1 VVMDTQ
7 EGKALPHLEA
17 STCGGSASSS
27 PESSFS
33 DRSSSPSDE
42 ITASDLEALL
52 AHPVAWVSSLHQ
64 AVQAPYPQTPSDLT
78 AIIASALER
87 RLIETV
93 PLCRAPRLDSTV
105 DIDGILRVTFGNEAA
120 APSSSSMIGDIGR
133 AQIRDGVT
141 AAEIS
146 ELIGYVGGSGAN
158 ATIPASLCSH
168 CGQDAECTCALMTGH
183 GARGLRPAP
192 GLGAVSM
199 ECT

>member
-1 VVMDTQ
+1 MVMDTQ
-7 EGKALPHLEA
+7 EGKASPHLEA
-17 STCGGSASSS
+17 SSCSGSASSS

-120 APSSSSMIGDIGR
+120 AAPSSSSVIGEIGR

-141 AAEIS
+141 AADIS

-158 ATIPASLCSH
+158 ATLPASLCSH
-168 CGQDAECTCALMTGH
+168 CGQDGECTGH